1 MRFGRQ
7 VATAALGA
15 ALVFGGVA
23 AGVASLAPSVAAQE
37 VTDEEVMAGD
47 AATVDVDFLNVRQT
61 PSLSGAIVKTL
72 AFGTQVNVVTGPVIA
87 DGYNWYRLQ
96 QNGAFI
102 GWSVAGF
109 LVGTGTDPGTDPGTP
124 SGQFSFDQTV
134 RVDTDLL
141 NVRSAPSL
149 SASVITVYAF
159 DRGAII
165 SGGPTTADGLTWYAV
180 DNVGWVAGQYLVA
193 VSQGDPSGNPGTPT
207 GEFKAGDVVF
217 VDTDL
222 VNVRSGAGTS
232 FSVADTAAYG
242 ETFTVQ
248 AGPTV
253 ANGYEWYRVSTSSW
267 IAGDFLSL
275 QSGSGT
281 PGTPGTPSTP
291 GGPTGDFSYGE
302 TVTVSTDL
310 LNVRSL
316 PTTSAS
322 VLTVYASGRT
332 ATITGGPT
340 TADGI
345 TWYAVDNYGWV
356 AGQYLVG

>member
-7 VATAALGA
+7 VVAAALGA
-15 ALVFGGVA
+15 SLVFGGVA
-23 AGVASLAPSVAAQE
+23 AGVASLAPSAAAQE
-37 VTDEEVMAGD
+37 VTADEVMAGD

-72 AFGTQVNVVTGPVIA
+72 AFGTPVSVVTGPVIA

-109 LVGTGTDPGTDPGTP
+109 LIGTGTNPGTPGTPGTP
-124 SGQFSFDQTV
+124 SGQFAFDQTV
-134 RVDTDLL
+134 RVSTDLL

-159 DRGAII
+159 DRGAVI
-165 SGGPTTADGLTWYAV
+165 SGGPTTADGITWYAV
-180 DNVGWVAGQYLVA
+180 DNLGWVAGQYLVA
-193 VSQGDPSGNPGTPT
+193 VSQGDPGGTPGTPT
-207 GEFKAGDVVF
+207 GDFKAGDVVS
-217 VDTDL
+217 VNANL
-222 VNVRSGAGTS
+222 VNVRSGAGTT
-232 FSVADTAAYG
+232 FSVVDTAAFG
-242 ETFTVQ
+242 ETFTIQ

-253 ANGYEWYRVSTSSW
+253 ANGYEWYRVSASSW

-275 QSGSGT
+275 STGTT
-281 PGTPGTPSTP
+281 PGTPGGST
-291 GGPTGDFSYGE
+291 GSFSYGE
-302 TVTVSTDL
+302 TVSVNTDL
-310 LNVRSL
+310 LNVRSAPSL
-316 PTTSAS
+316 SAS
-322 VLTVYASGRT
+322 VLIVYTYNRN

-356 AGQYLVG
+356 AGQYLAGF